1 MTKQEQ
7 LHALLDNGFYL
18 FPIRPNQKEPMQG
31 FKWKLMSS
39 NSVATVDE
47 WLERFPEHNW
57 AVDCGKSGLLVVDVD
72 VKGGK
77 DGARTLL
84 DLQEQHGD
92 LPATATQRTP
102 SGGIHHLFS
111 GKGATNAGVLGEGLD
126 LRSVG
131 GYIVI
136 APSCVEGSDYEYDPY
151 QVIAP
156 APEWIKSTK
165 DRSKQELPEGTD
177 IEFDKDSAIE
187 RAIEF
192 LNKAGGAIEGQGGDF
207 HTFTVA
213 CKLRDMG
220 ISSGKS
226 LELMIAYWNE
236 KCEPPWDPP
245 DLYRKIW
252 NAHMY
257 AQNESPGTDDLA
269 NHFPD
274 DLPSEV
280 NKDDCPFDP
289 EELPR
294 PISSFDGSPPEREW
308 VIEDWLPANELT
320 LFTGEGGLGK
330 SLVAL
335 QLAAAVAHGVPL
347 FGRKTSKRPVLM
359 VACEDN
365 YDELH
370 RRWNSIRKGMEYS
383 FLDEGPDPVFLLWSR
398 TGNDSIIAYV
408 EGYKMVKGPFFQI
421 LDHVLLELG
430 LGALVILDTLSDI
443 FGGNENDR
451 SSANTF
457 IKTILGGLAN
467 KYMSTIM
474 TIGHPPKSA
483 SEWSGSTAWSNAHR
497 NRLWLMK
504 VERQGEDTK
513 IRQLVHSKSNY
524 SEAGNSIFISW
535 NNGKYEQ
542 IDDDDFHVPSE
553 EDNLE
558 IIYNIVAEYADKGM
572 YINTRK
578 NGKHPI
584 HAVDITKAEGTPMDD
599 DEKIGLCKKL
609 VMTGFLEEL
618 TGPENKNRLGL
629 HVKKAFS
636 KEN

>member
-18 FPIRPNQKEPMQG
+18 FPVRPNQKEPMQG

-77 DGARTLL
+77 DGTKTLQ
-84 DLQEQHGD
+84 DLQEEHGD
-92 LPATATQRTP
+92 LPTTATQRTP
-102 SGGIHHLFS
+102 NNGIHYIFR
-111 GKGATNAGVLGEGLD
+111 GKGSTSAGTLGEGID
-126 LRSVG
+126 IRSTG
-131 GYIVI
+131 GYVLISPSFIDGKAYSFDPCSVVGR
-136 APSCVEGSDYEYDPY
+136 APNWLESRDSKE
-151 QVIAP
+151 AP
-156 APEWIKSTK
+156 I
-165 DRSKQELPEGTD
+165 LPTTD
-177 IEFDKDSAIE
+177 IEMDKEENVE
-187 RAIEF
+187 RGISF
-192 LNKAGGAIEGQGGDF
+192 LQRTAGAVEGQGGDF
-207 HTFTVA
+207 YTFGIA
-213 CKLRDMG
+213 CKLRDLG
-220 ISSGKS
+220 ISASKS
-226 LELMIAYWNE
+226 MELMVEHWNE

-252 NAHMY
+252 NAHTY

-280 NKDDCPFDP
+280 SKDDSPFDP
-289 EELPR
+289 EDLPR
-294 PISSFDGSPPEREW
+294 PIGSFDGSPPDREW
-308 VIEDWLPANELT
+308 VIDEWLPANELT

-370 RRWNSIRKGMEYS
+370 RRWDSIRKGMEYQ
-383 FLDEGPDPVFLLWSR
+383 FLDEGSDPVFLLWSR

-408 EGYKMVKGPFFQI
+408 EGYKMVTGPFFQV

-430 LGALVILDTLSDI
+430 LGALIILDTLSDI

-451 SSANTF
+451 SSVNTF
-457 IKTILGGLAN
+457 VKTILGGLAN

-474 TIGHPPKSA
+474 TIGHPPKNA
-483 SEWSGSTAWSNAHR
+483 SEYSGSTAWSNAHR
-497 NRLWLMK
+497 NRLWLSK
-504 VERQGEDTK
+504 VERSGEDTK
-513 IRQLVHSKSNY
+513 IRELKHTKSNY
-524 SEAGNSIFISW
+524 SEAGNSIFIRWSK
-535 NNGKYEQ
+535 GKYEQ
-542 IDDDDFHVPSE
+542 IDDDDFHIPSE

-558 IIYNIVAEYADKGM
+558 IIFNVVAEYAIKHM
-572 YINTRK
+572 YIGTRR
-578 NGKHPI
+578 NSPHPI
-584 HAVDITKAEGTPMDD
+584 HAVDITKAEGTPMG
-599 DEKIGLCKKL
+599 DEEKVALCKKL

-618 TGPENKNRLGL
+618 TGQENKNKLGL
-629 HVKKAFS
+629 HIKKVFS
-636 KEN
+636 KEK